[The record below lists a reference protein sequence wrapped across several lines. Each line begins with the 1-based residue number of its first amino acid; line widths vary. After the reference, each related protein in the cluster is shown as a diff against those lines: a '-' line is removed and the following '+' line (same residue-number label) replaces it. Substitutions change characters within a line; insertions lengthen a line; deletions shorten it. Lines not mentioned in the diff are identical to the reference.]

1 MRSGLAVAFA
11 LKTLVILTSAS
22 LAQEVPPVPSG
33 TILTIEPDRL
43 ISDTAYG
50 QALQGRLDTAAAAL
64 LAENRQ
70 IDADLELEEVA
81 LTARRDSLP
90 ATEFRALAEAFDTKV
105 EKIRSEQEGKGRALS
120 QTRELERQKVLQ
132 AAVPILAELMVQR
145 GAVAILDKASVFV
158 AFDRADV
165 TNDAI
170 ARLNAV
176 LGDGE
181 SALSDKSG
189 DPPPGA
195 PPNPETTP

>member
-11 LKTLVILTSAS
+11 LTIWVACVSAS
-22 LAQEVPPVPSG
+22 QAQEVPPAPSG
-33 TILTIEPDRL
+33 TILTIEPERL
-43 ISDTAYG
+43 ISETAYG
-50 QALQGRLDTAAAAL
+50 QAVQGRLDAAAAAL
-64 LAENRQ
+64 SAENRQ

-90 ATEFRALAEAFDTKV
+90 AVEFRALAEAFDTKV

-132 AAVPILAELMVQR
+132 AAVPILAELMAQR

-170 ARLNAV
+170 ARLNTV
-176 LGDGE
+176 LGDGT
-181 SALSDKSG
+181 SAAPDKAG
-189 DPPPGA
+189 DPPPAA
-195 PPNPETTP
+195 PPGPAMTP

>member
-11 LKTLVILTSAS
+11 LTIWVACVSAS
-22 LAQEVPPVPSG
+22 QAQEVPPAPSG
-33 TILTIEPDRL
+33 TILTIEPERL

-50 QALQGRLDTAAAAL
+50 QAVQGRLDAAAAAL
-64 LAENRQ
+64 SAENRQ

-90 ATEFRALAEAFDTKV
+90 AVEFRALAEAFDTKV

-132 AAVPILAELMVQR
+132 AAVPILAELMAQR

-170 ARLNAV
+170 ARLNTV
-176 LGDGE
+176 LGDGT
-181 SALSDKSG
+181 SAAPDKAG
-189 DPPPGA
+189 DPPPAA
-195 PPNPETTP
+195 PPGPAMTP